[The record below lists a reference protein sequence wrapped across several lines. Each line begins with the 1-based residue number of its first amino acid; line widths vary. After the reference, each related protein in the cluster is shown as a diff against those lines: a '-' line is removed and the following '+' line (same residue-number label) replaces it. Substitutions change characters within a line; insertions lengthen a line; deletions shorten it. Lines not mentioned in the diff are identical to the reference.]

1 VLNVNE
7 IPLRGRHNVANVAA
21 ATAIAAAADV
31 GPVAVSQAVRAFKAP
46 PHRLEVV
53 ARTGGVTYIND
64 SIATA
69 PERTL
74 AALKSF
80 TEPVVLMLGGRDKHL
95 PLEDMLVEA
104 ETKCRAIVCFGESR
118 RVLADA
124 VRAINVTIGEADTL
138 QEAFVEAKSLAR
150 PGDVV
155 LLSPACTSFDAY
167 PNFEARGE
175 EFRALVGR
183 LPQEDA

>member
-1 VLNVNE
+1 
-7 IPLRGRHNVANVAA
+7 
-21 ATAIAAAADV
+21 
-31 GPVAVSQAVRAFKAP
+31 VRAFKAP

-53 ARTGGVTYIND
+53 ATVRDVTYIND

-104 ETKCRAIVCFGESR
+104 ETTCRAIVCFGESGHT
-118 RVLADA
+118 LAEA
-124 VRAINVTIGEADTL
+124 ARAIDVPVHEAETMP
-138 QEAFVEAKSLAR
+138 EAFGIAASLAQA
-150 PGDVV
+150 GDVV

-175 EFRALVGR
+175 EFRALVSR
-183 LPQEDA
+183 LEEDAR